1 MDRLTTITQWTD
13 PELEREI
20 VDAISLDVPWK
31 LIEDFSTLHRL
42 SGSEDERRAIEL
54 IIEQLKEAGIP

>member
-1 MDRLTTITQWTD
+1 MDRLAAITQWTD

-20 VDAISLDVPWK
+20 VDAVSLDVPWK

-42 SGSEDERRAIEL
+42 SGSEDERRAVEL
-54 IIEQLKEAGIP
+54 II